1 MGYGN
6 IVAYRIVD
14 RRVTGQAI
22 ETVVRVPYGDTRA
35 ISLGYYVTRCIYYTK
50 AIGPIWMRL
59 RLRDASKETQIYS
72 RQPPH
77 LI

>member
-22 ETVVRVPYGDTRA
+22 ETIVRVPYGDTRA
-35 ISLGYYVTRCIYYTK
+35 ISLGYYVTRCRIMPEHIWSIILIYAPMSIK
-50 AIGPIWMRL
+50 
-59 RLRDASKETQIYS
+59 
-72 RQPPH
+72 
-77 LI
+77 